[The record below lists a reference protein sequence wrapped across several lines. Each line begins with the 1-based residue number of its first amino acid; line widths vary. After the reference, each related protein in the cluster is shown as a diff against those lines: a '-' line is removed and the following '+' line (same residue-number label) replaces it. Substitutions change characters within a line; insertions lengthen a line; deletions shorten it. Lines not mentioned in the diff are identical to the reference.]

1 MTSNAQLIADAFAKS
16 RFSSIDWIIVTVY
29 ILFSF
34 VIGWMMKKYVHS
46 MDDYIGAGRAV
57 GTRLGIATMTGTEMG
72 LITVMYN
79 AQNGYTGGFA
89 SFHIALAAAVVT
101 LLVGLTGFIV
111 YRLREFNVL
120 TIPEYYEKRF
130 GRKVRIIGG
139 IMLTLGG
146 VLNMGLFLKV
156 GSMFIV
162 GITGMSDTGLA
173 LPIVM
178 TVLLVLV
185 LAYTVMGGMISVI
198 ITDYV
203 QFVVLSIGVL
213 VATALAIW
221 TLGWSDIFSVVQEKM
236 GEGGFNPF
244 AKEGEFGP
252 EYVLWTLFTAGLVSC
267 AIWPTAVARALA
279 MESPKAVQ
287 RQYTW
292 SSVSFMMRFLIPSF
306 WGICAFVFVTTQ
318 APDLYKLLI
327 PQGDEPQI
335 MGNLYA
341 MPAVLGRILPIGVLG
356 ILTAAMIAAFM
367 STHDSYL
374 LCWSS
379 VITQDIIAPLKKEN
393 MSTESR
399 IFWTRAFIIIIGGYI
414 WFWGIFYKGDEKIW
428 DYMQITG
435 AIYFSGAFSLLVCG
449 LYWKRASSTGAVISL
464 FCGLGAI
471 LGLSKVQEFL
481 GIEIASARIGLGV
494 IALTVIGMV
503 AGSLL
508 FPDKEK
514 PTPES
519 KAD

>member
-1 MTSNAQLIADAFAKS
+1 
-16 RFSSIDWIIVTVY
+16 
-29 ILFSF
+29 
-34 VIGWMMKKYVHS
+34 
-46 MDDYIGAGRAV
+46 
-57 GTRLGIATMTGTEMG
+57 
-72 LITVMYN
+72 
-79 AQNGYTGGFA
+79 
-89 SFHIALAAAVVT
+89 
-101 LLVGLTGFIV
+101 
-111 YRLREFNVL
+111 
-120 TIPEYYEKRF
+120 
-130 GRKVRIIGG
+130 
-139 IMLTLGG
+139 
-146 VLNMGLFLKV
+146 
-156 GSMFIV
+156 
-162 GITGMSDTGLA
+162 
-173 LPIVM
+173 
-178 TVLLVLV
+178 
-185 LAYTVMGGMISVI
+185 
-198 ITDYV
+198 
-203 QFVVLSIGVL
+203 
-213 VATALAIW
+213 
-221 TLGWSDIFSVVQEKM
+221 
-236 GEGGFNPF
+236 
-244 AKEGEFGP
+244 
-252 EYVLWTLFTAGLVSC
+252 
-267 AIWPTAVARALA
+267 

-379 VITQDIIAPLKKEN
+379 VITQDIIAPLKKGN
-393 MSTESR
+393 MSTKSR

-471 LGLSKVQEFL
+471 LGLSKVQEFF

-514 PTPES
+514 PMQES
-519 KAD
+519 TAD